1 MTKVAEKIVVT
12 ALEFLDT
19 RNINDSFDY
28 TEPLYQTKLKEFGW
42 PLSFAA
48 QSIVCELVW
57 KIALRGGGMVEFR
70 QVDRLF
76 SPSPISTHANFRGIE
91 KGSGGFTTGNVP
103 EPGAIA
109 IWKHGNTWK
118 GEMGIVISV
127 SEDKKEFEQ
136 AQGKCLTG
144 NTKFLTLE
152 RKKKRADNPWKNDR
166 LNLIG
171 FIYPINREIT

>member
-1 MTKVAEKIVVT
+1 MTKVSEKIVVT

-19 RNINDSFDY
+19 RNINDCFDY
-28 TEPLYQTKLKEFGW
+28 VEPMYQVKLKEFGW
-42 PLSFAA
+42 PLPFAA
-48 QSIVCELVW
+48 QSIVCEIIW
-57 KIALRGGGMVEFR
+57 KIGLRGVSSEVR

-76 SPSPISTHANFRGIE
+76 SPSPISTHANFRGLE
-91 KGSGGFTTGNVP
+91 KGSGGFTTGNTP

-118 GEMGIVISV
+118 GEMGIVLTV

-136 AQGKCLTG
+136 AQGRCLTG

-152 RKKKRADNPWKNDR
+152 KKKKRADNPWRNDR

-171 FIYPINREIT
+171 FIYPPNREIS

>member
-12 ALEFLDT
+12 ALEFLET

-76 SPSPISTHANFRGIE
+76 STHANFRGIE

-171 FIYPINREIT
+171 FIYPPNREIT